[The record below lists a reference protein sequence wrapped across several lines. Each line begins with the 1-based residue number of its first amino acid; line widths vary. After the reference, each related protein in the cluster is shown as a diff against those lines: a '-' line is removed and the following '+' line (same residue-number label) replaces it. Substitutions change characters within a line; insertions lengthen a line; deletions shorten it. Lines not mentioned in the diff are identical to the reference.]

1 LNPVNGSSESATTS
15 FRAER
20 RRQRLLWFL
29 LCFGPP
35 FLYLLVFM
43 LLPYANILLYSFWKV
58 ENYAIVHDLN
68 IDNYLKFFENPL
80 YTRVL
85 WNSLFVATVVTTCA
99 ILVGYPLAFFLA
111 FVAGKHRRLLYFLV
125 IAPLWTSF
133 LLRAF
138 IWKLILG
145 REGMINGLLQ
155 YVGLTDEPISLF
167 LYNQF
172 SVCLT
177 LTYIFIPFV
186 TLPVFTA
193 LEKIPRGYIEASMDL
208 GGNGLQTFRRIIL
221 PLSIPGL
228 VAGGIFTFALSFG
241 DFVTPTLLGG
251 PSSIMIS
258 NVVMGQFGAAFD
270 WPFGSAIVVIVI
282 GVILSAVILASLAER
297 RSSAPVV

>member
-1 LNPVNGSSESATTS
+1 MKLAT
-15 FRAER
+15 R
-20 RRQRLLWFL
+20 RRLSALGVLAPPLLWTL
-29 LCFGPP
+29 L
-35 FLYLLVFM
+35 FM
-43 LLPYANILLYSFWKV
+43 FVPYAIMFTYSFYRK
-58 ENYAIVHDLN
+58 EFPIFIPDFQFG
-68 IDNYLKFFENPL
+68 NYLQLIQDSQYYTVFFRTL
-80 YTRVL
+80 KIAAA
-85 WNSLFVATVVTTCA
+85 VAVAAVA
-99 ILVGYPLAFFLA
+99 LAYPLA
-111 FVAGKHRRLLYFLV
+111 YFLV
-125 IAPLWTSF
+125 FKIRSPSLRAALYMAVIVPLWVSY
-133 LLRAF
+133 LLRAYT
-138 IWKLILG
+138 WKTILG
-145 REGMINGLLQ
+145 SEGVLNSFLVWSGILEGPTDLL
-155 YVGLTDEPISLF
+155 

-172 SVCLT
+172 AVVLT